1 MTSELVLMYVWIYLY
16 VDYTFRYNKSS
27 KSGKMGYEDDF
38 LRFLQGLISDVEKR
52 IRRGHQRL
60 ALNNSQG
67 SVSILKLNRSYS
79 QS

>member
-1 MTSELVLMYVWIYLY
+1 MYFSNLNSYSCR
-16 VDYTFRYNKSS
+16 YTKSS
-27 KSGKMGYEDDF
+27 KFGKMGYEDDF

-67 SVSILKLNRSYS
+67 SVSALNERY
-79 QS
+79 